1 MDISNYNLKDT
12 TKCECGHEFDI
23 HEINGLL
30 NIDNHGFFSNIVK
43 TCSLVH
49 CPKCNKETVLFLKQK
64 GQTWEILAIG
74 VKDIKENNVALEAT
88 KEKNVAFEATI
99 ENKEKNNLNNE
110 LICPICKR
118 EFKNK
123 IGLTSHMRTHNN

>member
-43 TCSLVH
+43 TCSLVN
-49 CPKCNKETVLFLKQK
+49 CPNCNKETVLFLKQK
-64 GQTWEILAIG
+64 GQTWQILAIG
-74 VKDIKENNVALEAT
+74 IKDSEENITIETTIENNKENNA
-88 KEKNVAFEATI
+88 
-99 ENKEKNNLNNE
+99 NNE